1 MGTPQGQGIVPRDGP
16 RAQPVVPGFFSDVG
30 KVQIEPFPLLQSIP
44 HLCTCTSPQN
54 LVWGITVP
62 PKKLCQKPSVG
73 QDPPPS
79 QIYCV
84 RSSGTGWAA
93 SLFTMQKT
101 ASSIKENKRNGQK
114 VGLSSPHSPFPNGNT
129 KKEENP
135 EQSAVWIRESKQ
147 ERKEEHSHSS
157 QKVTLGAPC
166 S

>member
-73 QDPPPS
+73 QDPPPITDLLCQEQWHRLGSLVIYDAKNCFKYQRKQKKWPKSWVILSPLPLS
-79 QIYCV
+79 QWKY
-84 RSSGTGWAA
+84 
-93 SLFTMQKT
+93 
-101 ASSIKENKRNGQK
+101 KEG
-114 VGLSSPHSPFPNGNT
+114 
-129 KKEENP
+129 
-135 EQSAVWIRESKQ
+135 
-147 ERKEEHSHSS
+147 RK
-157 QKVTLGAPC
+157 P
-166 S
+166 